1 MTHTILRIDAS
12 ARQQGSVSRQLGD
25 EFLSLKP
32 NANVKTRD
40 LAQGIPQLD
49 ETWVGATFTPVDL
62 RTETQIGALKFSDKL
77 VAELIEADEIL
88 LTLPIYN
95 FGAPASFKAWV
106 DQIARAGVTF
116 KYTET
121 GPVGLV
127 ADKPVTVIVASGGV
141 ALDSP
146 MDFLSAPVRQIF
158 NFIGITNVTFV
169 GAAGGSEHA
178 LTSAKDELIKIAA

>member
-1 MTHTILRIDAS
+1 MTHHILRIDAS
-12 ARQQGSVSRQLGD
+12 ARYQGSVSRQLGD
-25 EFLSLKP
+25 EFLAHKP
-32 NANVKTRD
+32 NATVTPRD

-49 ETWVGATFTPVDL
+49 ETWVGATFTPADV
-62 RTETQIGALKFSDKL
+62 RTDTQKNSLKFSDEL
-77 VAELIEADEIL
+77 VAEVIEADEIL

-116 KYTET
+116 QYTEN

-141 ALDSP
+141 PLNSP
-146 MDFLSAPVRQIF
+146 MDFLSAHVRQIF
-158 NFIGITNVTFV
+158 NFIGITNVTFI
-169 GAAGGSEHA
+169 GAAGGSEDA
-178 LTSAKDELIKIAA
+178 VTSAKDELIKIAA